1 MKILNVR
8 ELRSEMP
15 RLRELL
21 AKEHE
26 LLLVSNGE
34 TVARI
39 LPPPRKRRAQ
49 SLSSLRS
56 KMPMVKTPIE
66 DLLREDRNK
75 R

>member
-1 MKILNVR
+1 MKTLNVR

-21 AKEHE
+21 AREHE

-39 LPPPRKRRAQ
+39 LPAPRKRQVQPLTALRA
-49 SLSSLRS
+49 

-66 DLLREDRNK
+66 TLLREDRDK